1 MQTAIPW
8 PEIIREHGP
17 SVWRTVYRLLA
28 NQEDAAEC
36 YQEVFVDAV
45 RLAKSQ
51 TIDSWGAVLTT
62 IATRRAVDRLR
73 QRITHQRRHT
83 SSESADAVADRGRKP
98 MDELT
103 DEELTERLRDA
114 LAGLPE
120 NQAEAFWLNHMEQQT
135 YEEIATR
142 LSLTIDH
149 VGVLLYRARAKL
161 RDTLGRQLL
170 EERSPQ

>member
-36 YQEVFVDAV
+36 YQEVFLDAL

-51 TIDSWGAVLTT
+51 SIDSWGAVLTT

-73 QRITHQRRHT
+73 QRITQQQRHT
-83 SSESADAVADRGRKP
+83 SSESVDVVADRGP
-98 MDELT
+98 LATDELT
-103 DEELTERLRDA
+103 DDELTQRLRQA
-114 LAGLPE
+114 LAELPE

-149 VGVLLYRARAKL
+149 VGVLLHRARTRL
-161 RDTLGRQLL
+161 RETLGRQLL